1 MRVAFLYNEAIE
13 DPFGQCEDDEP
24 SLSPVVA
31 ALHRLGHEVEPIAC
45 TLDLAA
51 LRSDL
56 ERARPDVALNRV
68 ESLGGSDAMMAAV
81 TLLLDMLH
89 IPYTGCSTA
98 ALVATAS
105 KLIVKQRLHGAGLPT
120 PPWITSDGKQ
130 HGATNC
136 TASQNPQSAVSNPKF
151 ILKSV
156 LEHASFH
163 MNDDAIVGPLTTK
176 QIAAA
181 LRRREKEFERPF
193 FAEQFIEGREFNL
206 SVIGGKTQVL
216 PPAEID
222 FSSFPPEKP
231 RIVSQRAKTI
241 EHSFE
246 WENTDRTF
254 EFSAADRPL
263 IKRLTEL
270 AAECW
275 RVLDLSGYV
284 RVDFRVD
291 FDNEPWILEV
301 NSNPC
306 LMPNSG
312 FAGALNHAGISYDA
326 GIQLLMDNAIATTSN
341 QLRRE
346 KPRVF
351 RIVPLPSAGRG

>member
-1 MRVAFLYNEAIE
+1 MRVAFLYNEASE
-13 DPFGQCEDDEP
+13 DPFGQCEDDVP

-31 ALHRLGHEVEPIAC
+31 ALRRLGHEVEPIAC
-45 TLDLAA
+45 TLDLVA
-51 LRSDL
+51 LRNDL

-81 TLLLDMLH
+81 TLLLDTLH
-89 IPYTGCSTA
+89 IPYTGCTTA

-105 KLIVKQRLHGAGLPT
+105 KLTVKERLYRGGLPT
-120 PPWITSDGKQ
+120 PAWVTSAGKQ
-130 HGATNC
+130 QGG
-136 TASQNPQSAVSNPKF
+136 PVSIQPKF

-181 LRRREKEFERPF
+181 LRRREKKFERPF
-193 FAEQFIEGREFNL
+193 FAEEFIAGREFNL
-206 SVIGGKTQVL
+206 SVIGGEPQVL

-222 FSSFPPEKP
+222 FSGFPPEKP
-231 RIVSQRAKTI
+231 RIVSQRAKYI

-254 EFSAADRPL
+254 KFRAADRPL
-263 IKRLTEL
+263 IKRLREL

-275 RVLDLSGYV
+275 RVLDLSGYA

-291 FDNEPWILEV
+291 GHNEPWILEV

-306 LMPNSG
+306 LMPESG
-312 FAGALNHAGISYDA
+312 FAGALNHAGMTYED
-326 GIQLLMDNAIATTSN
+326 GIQMLLDNAMAAMPQPARCKTA
-341 QLRRE
+341 
-346 KPRVF
+346 P
-351 RIVPLPSAGRG
+351 VPLAAE